1 MVRRMIECAKYPG
14 NPLFRFC
21 SEMKWGLTFAQYEIE
36 ELEKYISIVGPLET
50 LFSALNSDKFSTIH
64 RVYPSIK
71 VYINPSLVGIF
82 RSFRHK

>member
-1 MVRRMIECAKYPG
+1 MIECAKYPG
-14 NPLFRFC
+14 NPLFRLC

-50 LFSALNSDKFSTIH
+50 LFSALNSDQFSTIQ

-71 VYINPSLVGIF
+71 VYIKFVLCKDYISLCYCRV
-82 RSFRHK
+82 

>member
-1 MVRRMIECAKYPG
+1 MIECAKYPG

-50 LFSALNSDKFSTIH
+50 LFSALNSDQFSTIQ

-71 VYINPSLVGIF
+71 VHFKFILCKDY
-82 RSFRHK
+82 